1 MNQQTTARA
10 MKITP
15 NSAPGTPNA
24 KRETDK
30 RLGFAWVIGLGG
42 AVAAIIFLA
51 WLAGEV
57 IEGDTRR
64 FDDWAATKLH
74 SIASPIL
81 TSLMTGITLLGATR
95 ILIVLGAIALAALL
109 FARWRREALLFLITM
124 GGAALLNRVLKL
136 SFQRQRPQPYFDI
149 VAPSSYSFPSGHALL
164 SFCFYGAIAIIVAAH
179 LKRQS
184 HRIIVWTV
192 AAVLVLL
199 VGISRIYL
207 GVHYASD
214 VIAGFTAAFI
224 WLVAVNFA
232 QHIRR
237 KRS

>member
-1 MNQQTTARA
+1 M
-10 MKITP
+10 
-15 NSAPGTPNA
+15 S
-24 KRETDK
+24 
-30 RLGFAWVIGLGG
+30 
-42 AVAAIIFLA
+42 
-51 WLAGEV
+51 
-57 IEGDTRR
+57 
-64 FDDWAATKLH
+64 
-74 SIASPIL
+74 S
-81 TSLMTGITLLGATR
+81 ITLLGATR
-95 ILIVLGAIALAALL
+95 VLIGLGAIVLAAFL
-109 FARWRREALLFLITM
+109 FARWRWEALLFLITM

-136 SFQRQRPQPYFDI
+136 SFQRQRPKPYFDI

-184 HRIIVWTV
+184 HRMIVWTV

-224 WLVAVNFA
+224 WLVAVNFV
-232 QHIRR
+232 QHL
-237 KRS
+237 KRTN

>member
-1 MNQQTTARA
+1 MILS
-10 MKITP
+10 KITQ
-15 NSAPGTPNA
+15 
-24 KRETDK
+24 
-30 RLGFAWVIGLGG
+30 RLGLAWIIGLGG
-42 AVAAIIFLA
+42 AVAAIVFLA

-57 IEGDTRR
+57 IEGDTRH

-74 SIASPIL
+74 SHASPFL
-81 TSLMTGITLLGATR
+81 TSLMSGITLLGATR
-95 ILIVLGAIALAALL
+95 VLIGLGAIVVFGFL
-109 FARWRREALLFLITM
+109 FANWRRDAVLFLVTM

-164 SFCFYGAIAIIVAAH
+164 SFCFYGVIAIIVAAH

-184 HRIIVWTV
+184 QRTIVWTV
-192 AAVLVLL
+192 VAVLVLL

-232 QHIRR
+232 LHLRR
-237 KRS
+237 NNSPESRSEG

>member
-1 MNQQTTARA
+1 MRLT
-10 MKITP
+10 KIIQ
-15 NSAPGTPNA
+15 
-24 KRETDK
+24 
-30 RLGFAWVIGLGG
+30 RLGLAWIVGLGS
-42 AVAAIIFLA
+42 AVAAIVFLA

-57 IEGDTRR
+57 IEGDTRH
-64 FDDWAATKLH
+64 FDDWAATNLH
-74 SIASPIL
+74 NHASPIL

-95 ILIVLGAIALAALL
+95 VLIGVGAIVVTAFL
-109 FARWRREALLFLITM
+109 FAQWRREAVLFLVTM

-179 LKRQS
+179 LKRHSQ
-184 HRIIVWTV
+184 RMIVWTV

-232 QHIRR
+232 QHVRR
-237 KRS
+237 TN